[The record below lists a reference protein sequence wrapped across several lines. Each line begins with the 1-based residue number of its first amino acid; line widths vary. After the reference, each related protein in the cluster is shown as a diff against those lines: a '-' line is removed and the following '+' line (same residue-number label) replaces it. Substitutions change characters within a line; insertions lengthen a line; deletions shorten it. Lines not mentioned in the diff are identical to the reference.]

1 MSLILSV
8 FPWTERGLEKFRDE
22 GECMKKFLI
31 TTGIVLIAAALILC
45 GLWFYLSK
53 KPAVPSDYVSKT
65 QTGGE
70 IEAKYLA
77 DGPDAVSVFE
87 QKVVQNFKKYEI
99 FYPPNWWKRIESTR
113 F

>member
-1 MSLILSV
+1 
-8 FPWTERGLEKFRDE
+8 
-22 GECMKKFLI
+22 MKKFLI

-77 DGPDAVSVFE
+77 DGPDAVSVLSL
-87 QKVVQNFKKYEI
+87 I
-99 FYPPNWWKRIESTR
+99 HI
-113 F
+113 